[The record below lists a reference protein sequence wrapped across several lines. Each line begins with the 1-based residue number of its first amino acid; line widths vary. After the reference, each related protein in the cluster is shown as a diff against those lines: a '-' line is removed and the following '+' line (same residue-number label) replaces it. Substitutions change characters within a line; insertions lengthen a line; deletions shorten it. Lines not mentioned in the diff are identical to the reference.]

1 MKGRSK
7 TVEKIMT
14 ETNHVLNLAK
24 ELFGDEDLV
33 DEWMNKPNEH
43 FFNMRPI
50 EVCMNGNA
58 YHVVQWLKVRLEKD

>member
-1 MKGRSK
+1 MSK
-7 TVEKIMT
+7 SVDSIMN
-14 ETNHVLNLAK
+14 ETQHVINLAK

-43 FFNMRPI
+43 FFNTRPI

-58 YHVVQWLKVRLEKD
+58 YYVLQFLRHRLDNV